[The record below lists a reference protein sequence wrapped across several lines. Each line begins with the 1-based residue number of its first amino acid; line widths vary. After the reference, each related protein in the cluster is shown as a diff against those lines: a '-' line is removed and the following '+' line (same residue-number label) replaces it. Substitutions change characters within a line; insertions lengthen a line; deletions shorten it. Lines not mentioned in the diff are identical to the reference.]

1 MKFLQ
6 RLAAK
11 LSGKTKQPEQAE
23 KEKLLQ
29 LDIFSTSF
37 QQFIQI
43 VGTSG
48 GRYNLSDP
56 FCARLGFN
64 PNHLNDYI
72 KMVNRGYTI
81 SERTIFHRLAI
92 YLGKADHVDFE
103 DLNGLKRAVFN
114 IDGKGGH
121 SIGSI
126 YQYINQF
133 AHDLAFSFDHKDIQ
147 AATWAAGYS
156 DDELRSGFWSRTLVS
171 WENVGEYLQSKK
183 HGFNN

>member
-6 RLAAK
+6 KLAAK
-11 LSGKTKQPEQAE
+11 LGGKTKQPEQAE

-48 GRYNLSDP
+48 ERYKLSDP

-64 PNHLNDYI
+64 PNHLKDYI
-72 KMVNRGYTI
+72 KMVNRGY
-81 SERTIFHRLAI
+81 EVGEHTIFYRLAE
-92 YLGKADHVDFE
+92 YFCLADNIDFE
-103 DLNGLKRAVFN
+103 DLNRLKRAVFN
-114 IDGKGGH
+114 IDGKNGH

-147 AATWAAGYS
+147 AATWQSQYS
-156 DDELRSGFWSRTLVS
+156 EDEIRSSFWSRTLVS
-171 WENVGEYLQSKK
+171 WENVGEYLQSNR